1 MTTFELRRLL
11 DYDDESI
18 LGELRRVSDLIK
30 EPTITTQAFDRL
42 SKVHSSTIRRRFGG
56 WHRALEKVGLAH
68 RYSGAIVTERM
79 RKGCPVRHTDEK
91 IINQLRTVANKLG
104 SVTFT
109 AKKFDE
115 LANIHSYTAVRHFGS
130 WAAALTKAGLT
141 PGRGRRRYTEDDYF
155 ENILTVWTHYGRQ
168 PKYIEMDLPP
178 SLISSGAYEAK
189 FGKWTNALRVFLARM
204 ESDSR
209 DNLASKQNVSVGYD
223 TPNPS
228 VVSLENFPHERRPIK
243 LGIRYEVLKRDRFR
257 CVLCGASPATDPVCQ
272 LHVDHIIP
280 ISRHGVTV
288 TDNLRTLCSKCNI
301 GKGSKSE
308 SSS

>member
-1 MTTFELRRLL
+1 MTTFELNRLL
-11 DYDDESI
+11 DYDDDS
-18 LGELRRVSDLIK
+18 LLAELRRVADLIK
-30 EPTITTQAFDRL
+30 EPTVTAQAFDRL

-56 WHRALEKVGLAH
+56 WHRALQKAGIGH
-68 RYSGAIVTERM
+68 RYSSATVTERM
-79 RKGCPVRHTDEK
+79 RKGCPDRHPDEE
-91 IINQLRTVANKLG
+91 IINELRGIANTLG

-115 LANIHSYTAVRHFGS
+115 LANIHSCTAVRHFGS

-141 PGRGRRRYTEDDYF
+141 PGRRSKRYTEADYF

-189 FGKWTNALRVFLARM
+189 FGKWTNALRAFLVRM
-204 ESDSR
+204 ESDFR
-209 DNLASKQNVSVGYD
+209 DNLASNQNVAVAYV
-223 TPNPS
+223 TPNS
-228 VVSLENFPHERRPIK
+228 SEVSLKNPPQERRPIK

-257 CVLCGASPATDPVCQ
+257 CVLCGASPATDSECK

-280 ISRHGVTV
+280 ISRDGVSV
-288 TDNLRTLCSKCNI
+288 KDNLRTLCSKCNI
-301 GKGSKSE
+301 GKGSKTGNGS
-308 SSS
+308 